1 MVQDTK
7 LYDTLGVDPGADPNT
22 IKKAYRKMALKFH
35 PDKNPGEEAEKKFK
49 EISAAYEVL
58 SDEDKRQTYDRFGLE
73 GLKEGRGGPGFGGDD
88 LFSMFFGGGSP
99 FGGGGGGGHRG
110 PRRGQDIGHEL
121 RVTLEDLYNGKTK
134 KMAIQRQ
141 VICKKCDGRGGTG
154 SAVKCSVCRGSG
166 VQVRIQRMGPMVQ
179 QIQSQCR
186 DCGGEGEAWSAKDRC
201 QECKGRKVS
210 REKEV
215 LEVHIDKGMTNGHK
229 IPFRGYADEE
239 PGIEP
244 GDVIFILR
252 EAEHDVFTRKG
263 NELLMK
269 MKISLSEALTGFS
282 RKVKTLDNRDIAI
295 TLTPGGF
302 VQHEGVKVAAGEGMP
317 IYRNPFE
324 KGNLIVQFEVEYP
337 APEWFSLQENRD
349 SIEKLL
355 PAKTEQVTSMN
366 DMEEAMLMDFD
377 PNQHQTRSGRGRGGG
392 GGAAYDE
399 DDDEYGH
406 AHGRGGGVQCQSQ

>member
-22 IKKAYRKMALKFH
+22 IKKAYRKMALKYH

-58 SDEDKRQTYDRFGLE
+58 SDEEKRQAYDRFGLE
-73 GLKEGRGGPGFGGDD
+73 GLKEGRGGPGGFGGDD

-99 FGGGGGGGHRG
+99 FGGGGGHRG

-141 VICKKCDGRGGTG
+141 VICKRCDGKGGQG
-154 SAVKCSVCRGSG
+154 SAVKCSACRGSG

-186 DCGGEGEAWSAKDRC
+186 ECGGEGEAWASKDRC
-201 QECKGRKVS
+201 GDCKGRKVS

-244 GDVIFILR
+244 GDVVFVLR

-282 RKVKTLDNRDIAI
+282 RKVKTLDNREIAI
-295 TLTPGGF
+295 TMTPGGF
-302 VQHEGVKVAAGEGMP
+302 VQHEGVKVAMGEGMP

-337 APEWFSLQENRD
+337 SPEWFSIQENRD
-349 SIEKLL
+349 AIEKLL
-355 PAKTEQVTSMN
+355 PPKQEQVTTMH
-366 DMEEAMLMDFD
+366 DMEEAMLCDFE
-377 PNQHQTRSGRGRGGG
+377 PERHQTRGGRGGG
-392 GGAAYDE
+392 RGGAAYDE
-399 DDDEYGH
+399 DDDDYHGH
-406 AHGRGGGVQCQSQ
+406 GGRGGGVQCQSQ

>member
-7 LYDTLGVDPGADPNT
+7 LYETLGVDPGADPNT
-22 IKKAYRKMALKFH
+22 IKKAYRKMALKYH

-73 GLKEGRGGPGFGGDD
+73 GLKEGRGGAGFGGDD

-99 FGGGGGGGHRG
+99 FGGGGGRHHG

-141 VICKKCDGRGGTG
+141 VICKKCDGKGGTG
-154 SAVKCSVCRGSG
+154 SPVKCSACRGSG

-186 DCGGEGEAWSAKDRC
+186 ECGGEGEAWSAKDRC

-263 NELLMK
+263 NELLIT
-269 MKISLSEALTGFS
+269 MKIGLNEALTGFS
-282 RKVKTLDNRDIAI
+282 RKVKTLDNREIAI

-302 VQHEGVKVAAGEGMP
+302 VKHQGVKVAAGEGMP

-337 APEWFSLQENRD
+337 KPEWFSVQENRD
-349 SIEKLL
+349 KLEALL
-355 PAKTEQVTSMN
+355 PPKQEQVTSMN
-366 DMEEAMLMDFD
+366 DMEEAMLMDFE
-377 PNQHQTRSGRGRGGG
+377 PERHQTRSRGGRG

-399 DDDEYGH
+399 DDDEYH
-406 AHGRGGGVQCQSQ
+406 AHGGRGGGVQCQSQ

>member
-1 MVQDTK
+1 
-7 LYDTLGVDPGADPNT
+7 
-22 IKKAYRKMALKFH
+22 
-35 PDKNPGEEAEKKFK
+35 
-49 EISAAYEVL
+49 
-58 SDEDKRQTYDRFGLE
+58 
-73 GLKEGRGGPGFGGDD
+73 
-88 LFSMFFGGGSP
+88 MFFGGGSP
-99 FGGGGGGGHRG
+99 FGGGGGHQRG

-141 VICKKCDGRGGTG
+141 VICKKCDGKGGTG
-154 SAVKCSVCRGSG
+154 SPVKCSACRGSG

-186 DCGGEGEAWSAKDRC
+186 ECGGEGEAWSAKDRC

-282 RKVKTLDNRDIAI
+282 RKVKTLDNREIAI
-295 TLTPGGF
+295 TLTPGGY

-337 APEWFSLQENRD
+337 KPEWFSVQENRD
-349 SIEKLL
+349 KIQELL
-355 PAKTEQVTSMN
+355 PPKQEQVTSMN
-366 DMEEAMLMDFD
+366 DMEEAMLMDFE
-377 PNQHQTRSGRGRGGG
+377 PERHQTRSRGGRG

-406 AHGRGGGVQCQSQ
+406 AHGGRGGGVQCQSQ